1 MTRYTLLVVL
11 LLSILMP
18 LQVAAE
24 AMLSA
29 SPCPEEMAM
38 AMDDTD
44 SGESMPCCPDKDE
57 TTNATSC
64 KTTKSCHL
72 CKTPG
77 QVYLPVPTVFTSF
90 ADLSLSLKPPLPR
103 ITALNPASIWRPP
116 SIS

>member
-1 MTRYTLLVVL
+1 MTRYTLFVVL

-24 AMLSA
+24 ALLSA
-29 SPCPEEMAM
+29 SPCPEEMTM

-44 SGESMPCCPDKDE
+44 SGESMPCCPDEDDASN
-57 TTNATSC
+57 TNPC
-64 KTTKSCHL
+64 KTAKTCHL
-72 CKTPG
+72 CKTQG
-77 QVYLPVPTVFTSF
+77 QFFLAVPSIFESL
-90 ADLSLSLKPPLPR
+90 ADLSISPKPPLPH